1 MLMAFEYNDE
11 MARNGKASIRFEMEP
26 ELKEDFERLAQL
38 QGKTVTEALQA
49 LMREAIEEN
58 RDVLTL
64 VKERFGS

>member
-1 MLMAFEYNDE
+1 

-38 QGKTVTEALQA
+38 QGKTVTEALQDM
-49 LMREAIEEN
+49 MREAIEEN